1 VKGTAWVR
9 GGWGEVKVR
18 EACMAEAGAPRIVV
32 EKRPRRK
39 SQTSVG
45 VLEAD
50 KVGRRART
58 A

>member
-1 VKGTAWVR
+1 
-9 GGWGEVKVR
+9 VKVG